1 MKAYGQ
7 QSVEVTKKIF
17 MKMSRTDLVE
27 QFSGTSSGLKEKNF
41 WCEPESAQFERVPAS
56 HDVKQILWET
66 LDTLSYK
73 ELRRFMW
80 SLQFMHFKKSIPH
93 KSVYQQKR
101 VHMTQQLVNL
111 MMEKHGQQSVE
122 AVKEILKDMNRTDLV
137 ERLSKTSSGRTGRG
151 AELDSRHRGERA
163 FSRDPSDKDPS
174 DWTKLDPE
182 VNSTHTDEAPTY
194 SLQSEVGNFECSVSG
209 LRWSCKVKVSF
220 KYQFCSW
227 EEHMERMENMQY
239 MPAGPLID
247 ITVIVGKLAIVYLPH
262 WICIDDDPRI
272 LDKFAVLHI
281 DDCGD
286 VVEKVSEVTSSHVK
300 LSEPVFSPRAVLMKV
315 GFPVKISCNVLIYYK
330 PNTSFL
336 KLHVYLIPH
345 DPALKQTVDKNE
357 FSQGYE
363 IIRKLRPDKHLKM
376 QHGFMLTADIDTAKI
391 QPEKIT
397 LRYESQHPNF
407 YEVYIKNPDG
417 NLCITLSYSP
427 RNKGEPKCEHVWTC
441 EIQKDDYSTCAPLG
455 EEDGH
460 CSAVNQKATTTKQSS
475 SGLTAKDFVDK
486 HKVELIK
493 RVSNIAAIL
502 DELSTVCGG
511 DHVLMD
517 MNRTD
522 LVQKLPETS
531 SELKAYVQHL
541 HFILHH
547 VETMAAEMLLTQ
559 TLNDL
564 SSEEFGIF
572 KSHLELEESFPG
584 ISRGKLKE
592 ANSQD
597 VVDLMMEAY
606 SQPEWLEVTRKIL
619 KKMKRSDLEQ
629 RLEGFDQVET
639 MTSVLEL
646 LLETLN
652 DLTDRETQ
660 DLYQGLL
667 RQIHHHEP
675 YRDHVWTDM
684 EDTVF
689 SMVKTFGQQSVI
701 KTMEVLRRIN
711 RTDLMQTL
719 SDKSSIS
726 KRKHPDDTSLSALI
740 HKVATIAAVNELL
753 LETLNDLDQKELKKF
768 MRLERITWFHRGLRF
783 YPWRQ
788 LMTTHRVEIV
798 DLMMAKYGQQSV
810 EVTRDVLMDMNKTD
824 LAQKLTETS
833 SELKESSTE
842 TLDVKTTEC
851 MCLIKTFILYNKLS
865 NIVETMTS
873 VIEQILET
881 LAGFGQIEIEH
892 FKKLVLSEMYSH
904 NYLNIEKVTDVQD
917 CVFYIVETYGLKSVE
932 KTKEIL
938 EKMKKTDLVHRLSDI
953 SSGPKSKT
961 VATMAAVKQLLL
973 ETLNGLSEEKLR
985 IFNEFLRS
993 SSQKVFLLRQTADR
1007 AEVVDLIMKAYGQ
1020 QSVEVTKK
1028 IFMKMSR
1035 TDLVEQFSGT
1045 SSGLKV
1051 SLTSHTA
1058 AFIQLIYKELRRFMW
1073 SLQFM
1078 HFKKS
1083 IPHKSV
1089 YQEERVNMT
1098 QQLVNLMM
1106 ERHGQ
1111 QSVEAVREILKDMNR
1126 TDLVERLSKTSSG
1139 RTDDGTSHTDICP
1152 SMMDPSDWTKLDPE
1166 VNSAHTDE
1174 APTYSLQSEVG
1185 NFECSVSG
1193 LRWSCKEKVSFKYQF
1208 CSWEEHME
1216 RMENMQYM
1224 PAGPL
1229 IDITVIVGKLAIVY
1243 LPHWICIDDDP
1254 RILEKFAVLHID
1266 DCGDVVEKV
1275 SEVTSSHVKLS
1286 EPVFSP
1292 RAVLMKVGFPVKIS
1306 CNVLIYYKPN
1316 TSFLKLHV
1324 YLIPH
1329 DPALK
1334 QTVDKNEF
1342 SQGYEIIRKPRPD
1355 KHLKMQHGFM
1365 LTADIDTAKIQPEKI
1380 TLRYES
1386 QHPNFYEVYIK
1397 NPDGNLCITL
1407 SYSPRNKGE
1416 PKCEHVWTCEIQKD
1430 DYSTCAPLGEEDGH
1444 CSAVN
1449 QKATTTKQSSSGLTA
1464 KHFVDKH
1471 KVELIKRVSHIA
1483 AILDELLYKDV
1494 IQQEVYDHIRAI
1506 RTPQDKMRELFSGP
1520 LKASVACND
1529 AFYKILEKNEPYL
1542 IKDLKENN

>member
-1 MKAYGQ
+1 MVCTDPEKITSENKTPAVLIHKVATMAAVKQLLLETLNGVSEEKLRIFNRFLQSSSQKVFVLRQTADRAEVVDLIMKAYGQ

-502 DELSTVCGG
+502 DEL
-511 DHVLMD
+511 
-517 MNRTD
+517 
-522 LVQKLPETS
+522 
-531 SELKAYVQHL
+531 
-541 HFILHH
+541 
-547 VETMAAEMLLTQ
+547 
-559 TLNDL
+559 
-564 SSEEFGIF
+564 
-572 KSHLELEESFPG
+572 
-584 ISRGKLKE
+584 
-592 ANSQD
+592 
-597 VVDLMMEAY
+597 
-606 SQPEWLEVTRKIL
+606 
-619 KKMKRSDLEQ
+619 
-629 RLEGFDQVET
+629 
-639 MTSVLEL
+639 
-646 LLETLN
+646 
-652 DLTDRETQ
+652 
-660 DLYQGLL
+660 
-667 RQIHHHEP
+667 
-675 YRDHVWTDM
+675 
-684 EDTVF
+684 
-689 SMVKTFGQQSVI
+689 
-701 KTMEVLRRIN
+701 
-711 RTDLMQTL
+711 
-719 SDKSSIS
+719 
-726 KRKHPDDTSLSALI
+726 
-740 HKVATIAAVNELL
+740 
-753 LETLNDLDQKELKKF
+753 
-768 MRLERITWFHRGLRF
+768 
-783 YPWRQ
+783 
-788 LMTTHRVEIV
+788 
-798 DLMMAKYGQQSV
+798 
-810 EVTRDVLMDMNKTD
+810 
-824 LAQKLTETS
+824 
-833 SELKESSTE
+833 
-842 TLDVKTTEC
+842 
-851 MCLIKTFILYNKLS
+851 
-865 NIVETMTS
+865 
-873 VIEQILET
+873 
-881 LAGFGQIEIEH
+881 
-892 FKKLVLSEMYSH
+892 
-904 NYLNIEKVTDVQD
+904 
-917 CVFYIVETYGLKSVE
+917 
-932 KTKEIL
+932 
-938 EKMKKTDLVHRLSDI
+938 
-953 SSGPKSKT
+953 
-961 VATMAAVKQLLL
+961 
-973 ETLNGLSEEKLR
+973 
-985 IFNEFLRS
+985 
-993 SSQKVFLLRQTADR
+993 
-1007 AEVVDLIMKAYGQ
+1007 
-1020 QSVEVTKK
+1020 
-1028 IFMKMSR
+1028 
-1035 TDLVEQFSGT
+1035 
-1045 SSGLKV
+1045 
-1051 SLTSHTA
+1051 
-1058 AFIQLIYKELRRFMW
+1058 
-1073 SLQFM
+1073 
-1078 HFKKS
+1078 
-1083 IPHKSV
+1083 
-1089 YQEERVNMT
+1089 
-1098 QQLVNLMM
+1098 
-1106 ERHGQ
+1106 
-1111 QSVEAVREILKDMNR
+1111 
-1126 TDLVERLSKTSSG
+1126 
-1139 RTDDGTSHTDICP
+1139 
-1152 SMMDPSDWTKLDPE
+1152 
-1166 VNSAHTDE
+1166 
-1174 APTYSLQSEVG
+1174 
-1185 NFECSVSG
+1185 
-1193 LRWSCKEKVSFKYQF
+1193 
-1208 CSWEEHME
+1208 
-1216 RMENMQYM
+1216 
-1224 PAGPL
+1224 
-1229 IDITVIVGKLAIVY
+1229 
-1243 LPHWICIDDDP
+1243 
-1254 RILEKFAVLHID
+1254 
-1266 DCGDVVEKV
+1266 
-1275 SEVTSSHVKLS
+1275 
-1286 EPVFSP
+1286 
-1292 RAVLMKVGFPVKIS
+1292 
-1306 CNVLIYYKPN
+1306 
-1316 TSFLKLHV
+1316 
-1324 YLIPH
+1324 
-1329 DPALK
+1329 
-1334 QTVDKNEF
+1334 
-1342 SQGYEIIRKPRPD
+1342 
-1355 KHLKMQHGFM
+1355 
-1365 LTADIDTAKIQPEKI
+1365 
-1380 TLRYES
+1380 
-1386 QHPNFYEVYIK
+1386 
-1397 NPDGNLCITL
+1397 
-1407 SYSPRNKGE
+1407 
-1416 PKCEHVWTCEIQKD
+1416 
-1430 DYSTCAPLGEEDGH
+1430 
-1444 CSAVN
+1444 
-1449 QKATTTKQSSSGLTA
+1449 
-1464 KHFVDKH
+1464 
-1471 KVELIKRVSHIA
+1471 
-1483 AILDELLYKDV
+1483 LYKDV

-1520 LKASVACND
+1520 LKASVACKD